1 VRRGGVNIGLVGR
14 GVVGSGV
21 LDVFEKNLPVLEAKA
36 GTRLRVAWVA
46 SRHRRSL
53 PLIGGERP
61 RFTTN
66 WRDVVGDPAVDI
78 VVELIGGEEPA
89 RTLILSALK
98 SGKHVTTANKAVLAT
113 HWEEIFTAAQAAR
126 GLVYFEAAVGGGI
139 PVIQGVNE
147 GLAANRIERIYGI
160 LNGTTNYILTRM
172 AEEGLKFAAALKAA
186 QAAGFAEADPSADID
201 GIDAAQKLAILAS
214 LATTGW
220 VRVADVRRE
229 GLAGLDQ
236 WDMNFARRRLGLVP
250 KFLGIADIEGDT
262 VFARVHPTLIPE
274 THPFANVRHEY
285 NAFFVH
291 GDAVGDVMFY
301 GKGAGAW
308 PTASAVVSDIMYL
321 ARQVAGG
328 MAGRMPYVTYD
339 AQKKLEMADPAG
351 RSSRH
356 YLRFSAQDRPGV
368 LASLTQLLSRHDISI
383 ASVHQENG
391 VVADSDVIKKAVPI
405 VIVTHAAPEGAVAG
419 ALKESRRVRGLA
431 RRPVHLRID
440 SLK

>member
-1 VRRGGVNIGLVGR
+1 MKSGDVNIGLVGR

-21 LDVFEKNLPVLEAKA
+21 LDVFEKNLSVLEAKA
-36 GTRLRVAWVA
+36 GARLRVGWVS
-46 SRHRRSL
+46 SRHRRPL
-53 PLIGGERP
+53 PVIGGERP
-61 RFTTN
+61 RFTTD
-66 WRDVVGDPAVDI
+66 WREVVADPAVDI

-98 SGKHVTTANKAVLAT
+98 SGKHVTTANKALLAN
-113 HWEEIFTAAQAAR
+113 HWEEIFSTAQATR

-172 AEEGLKFAAALKAA
+172 AEEGMKFTAALKAA
-186 QAAGFAEADPSADID
+186 QASGFAEADPSADID

-220 VRVADVRRE
+220 VRVDDVHRE
-229 GLAGLDQ
+229 GLTGLDL
-236 WDMNFARRRLGLVP
+236 WDMTFARRRLGLVP
-250 KFLGIADIEGDT
+250 KFLAIADIHGDEL
-262 VFARVHPTLIPE
+262 FARVHPTLIPE

-285 NAFFVH
+285 NAFFIH

-308 PTASAVVSDIMYL
+308 PTASAVVSDVMYM

-328 MAGRMPYVTYD
+328 MAGRMPYITYD
-339 AQKKLEMADPAG
+339 PGRKLTFSDPAAH
-351 RSSRH
+351 RTRH

-368 LASLTQLLSRHDISI
+368 LAAVTQLLGRHAISI
-383 ASVHQENG
+383 ASLHQETG
-391 VVADSDVIKKAVPI
+391 AGAAELDVVKGSVPI
-405 VIVTHAAPEGAVAG
+405 VIVTHVAPDGAVQS
-419 ALKESRRVRGLA
+419 ALK
-431 RRPVHLRID
+431 
-440 SLK
+440 